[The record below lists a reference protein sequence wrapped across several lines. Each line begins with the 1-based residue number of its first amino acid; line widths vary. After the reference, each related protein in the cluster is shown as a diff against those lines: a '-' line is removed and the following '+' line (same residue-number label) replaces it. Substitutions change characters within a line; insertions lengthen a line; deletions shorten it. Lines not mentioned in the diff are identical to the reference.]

1 MGDIRIDEIE
11 YTYFLNNVA
20 NYLNEVKGIEP
31 KNLAGKSKEIES
43 YIKNQLQLRKV
54 MTERKLYY
62 EFYLRNKESNKNA
75 AYEAYRNYKK
85 CNYEVEQLRRNGQ

>member
-1 MGDIRIDEIE
+1 MGDIKIDEID
-11 YTYFLNNVA
+11 YIYFLNNVA
-20 NYLNEVKGIEP
+20 NYLNEVKSIEP

-62 EFYLRNKESNKNA
+62 EFYLRNKKENKAA
-75 AYEAYRNYKK
+75 AYEAYQNYKK
-85 CNYEVEQLRRNGQ
+85 CSYEIRELRKN